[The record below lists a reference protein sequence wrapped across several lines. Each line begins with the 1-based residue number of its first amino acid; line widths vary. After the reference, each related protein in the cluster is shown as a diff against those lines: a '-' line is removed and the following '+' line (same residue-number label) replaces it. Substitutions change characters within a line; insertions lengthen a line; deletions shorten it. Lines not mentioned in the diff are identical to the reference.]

1 MIVQCPKINRTTS
14 AAFLCCVF
22 FLSFAYGSSAYGS
35 SAYGGDTATGGA
47 TVSVPVK
54 QGPPSVGPA
63 AAAAGAVA
71 SPGSSDAAVVGPAV
85 RADSGDL
92 DKSKSAL
99 SPVPP
104 AARTRLFSTL
114 VGDLPKSL
122 LGEKGPYLITSDV
135 YVPAGKTVTIE
146 PGVVLLF
153 KNFTG
158 VHVQGTL
165 NLHGTPEKPVIFTSE
180 NDRRFNPGAR
190 LNPNPYDWNGIF
202 IHDDAIGTDLQN
214 FEISYSVYG
223 INTLTKFIRI
233 TNGAFHDNGRA
244 NLTIEGM
251 PQTVTAGQFSYS
263 LSVKNATIDGVPV
276 KILTDPDAAKRNTL
290 RIGGLAVF
298 LSGCAVGAIFTMQTD
313 ASQKKMNT
321 VRNDLYN
328 YQSSDFISAR
338 TSRNTYAALMTA
350 GYTLGLAGAAGFY
363 LSFRY

>member
-1 MIVQCPKINRTTS
+1 MNVQCPKINGKTS
-14 AAFLCCVF
+14 AALLCCVF
-22 FLSFAYGSSAYGS
+22 FLL
-35 SAYGGDTATGGA
+35 SAYGGDTATGAA
-47 TVSVPVK
+47 TVSVSGEPAGPV
-54 QGPPSVGPA
+54 PEVIDS
-63 AAAAGAVA
+63 
-71 SPGSSDAAVVGPAV
+71 AV
-85 RADSGDL
+85 RTDSGGL
-92 DKSKSAL
+92 DKSKPAF
-99 SPVPP
+99 SPAPP
-104 AARTRLFSTL
+104 TARTRLFSTL

-180 NDRRFNPGAR
+180 NDRRFNLGAK

-244 NLTIEGM
+244 NLTIEGL

-263 LSVKNATIDGVPV
+263 LSVKDATIDGVPV

-338 TSRNTYAALMTA
+338 TSRNANVALMTV
-350 GYTLGLAGAAGFY
+350 GYTLGLVGAAGFY

>member
-1 MIVQCPKINRTTS
+1 
-14 AAFLCCVF
+14 
-22 FLSFAYGSSAYGS
+22 
-35 SAYGGDTATGGA
+35 
-47 TVSVPVK
+47 
-54 QGPPSVGPA
+54 
-63 AAAAGAVA
+63 
-71 SPGSSDAAVVGPAV
+71 
-85 RADSGDL
+85 
-92 DKSKSAL
+92 
-99 SPVPP
+99 
-104 AARTRLFSTL
+104 

-180 NDRRFNPGAR
+180 NDRRFNPGAK

-244 NLTIEGM
+244 NLTIEGL

-263 LSVKNATIDGVPV
+263 LSVKDATIDGVPV

-313 ASQKKMNT
+313 ASQKKLNT
-321 VRNDLYN
+321 VGKDFFN
-328 YQSSDFISAR
+328 YRDTDFDSALR
-338 TSRNTYAALMTA
+338 SRNANVALMTA
-350 GYTLGLAGAAGFY
+350 GYTLGLVGAAGFY